1 VTRAFLVP
9 TGELFRHPGARQHL
23 VLAGPVPDLAVSTT
37 RLTGDDVVAD
47 VVLEAQGGAV
57 MLTGTVTGRWVGEC
71 RRCLEPTGGEVVVDV
86 REVFEPDPVEG
97 ETYPLGRDD
106 LDVGP
111 VVREALA
118 LALPLAPVCREDC
131 PGPDPEANP
140 VVTDDE
146 APAGDPR
153 WSALDALRFE

>member
-1 VTRAFLVP
+1 
-9 TGELFRHPGARQHL
+9 
-23 VLAGPVPDLAVSTT
+23 
-37 RLTGDDVVAD
+37 
-47 VVLEAQGGAV
+47 
-57 MLTGTVTGRWVGEC
+57 
-71 RRCLEPTGGEVVVDV
+71 
-86 REVFEPDPVEG
+86 
-97 ETYPLGRDD
+97 
-106 LDVGP
+106 